1 MTFRLSRILFASVLA
16 LSAGVLAGSALAQSA
31 RETGKLPIAL
41 QMYTMRDAG
50 PLEDQLKAVNAA
62 GLTAVETFGK
72 IGDLSAPDLK
82 KTLDAHGL
90 KVTSHHSSLA
100 DLRSNIQAVIDYAKG
115 IGDDTIVLP
124 YLAPQLRPVDKAGW
138 QALGIELAGYA
149 DVLESQGLTFVY
161 HNHNFE
167 MVELDGRTALEIL
180 MDAAGPKVKLE
191 LDIAWAQRG
200 GQDPAEFLGK
210 FKGRLFS
217 VHTKDNA
224 GIGDTKAG
232 SMGFISVGSGIV
244 DWAKVLPA
252 ANDAGAK
259 WYIIEQDDPKDP
271 ADAAA
276 SIKASAAYLTDHLPV
291 GATR

>member
-1 MTFRLSRILFASVLA
+1 MTLSRILFASVFV
-16 LSAGVLAGSALAQSA
+16 LSAGVLAGSVMAQSA
-31 RETGKLPIAL
+31 RETGKLPIAV

-62 GLTAVETFGK
+62 GLTAVETFGTM
-72 IGDLSAPDLK
+72 GDLSAPDLK
-82 KTLDAHGL
+82 KALDEHGL

-100 DLRSNIQAVIDYAKG
+100 DLRGNIQAVIDYAKG

-124 YLAPQLRPVDKAGW
+124 YLAPELRPVDEAGW

-149 DVLESQGLTFVY
+149 DIIEAQGLTFAY

-167 MVELDGRTALEIL
+167 MVEFDGRTALEIL
-180 MDAAGPKVKLE
+180 LDAAGPKVKLE

-200 GQDPAEFLGK
+200 GQDPAALLAK
-210 FKGRLFS
+210 FKGRLFAI
-217 VHTKDNA
+217 HAKDNA

-244 DWAKVLPA
+244 PWTKVLPA
-252 ANDAGAK
+252 ADAAGAK

-271 ADAAA
+271 AEAAA
-276 SIKASAAYLTDHLPV
+276 SIKASAGYLTDHVPV

>member
-1 MTFRLSRILFASVLA
+1 MTTRLSRILLASVLA
-16 LSAGVLAGSALAQSA
+16 VSTSVLAGLAMA
-31 RETGKLPIAL
+31 EGMRETGKLPIAL
-41 QMYTMRDAG
+41 QMYTMRNAG

-82 KTLDAHGL
+82 KALDSHGL

-100 DLRSNIQAVIDYAKG
+100 DLRANVQAVIDYAKG
-115 IGDDTIVLP
+115 LGDDTIVMP
-124 YLAPQLRPVDKAGW
+124 YLPPDLRPASPAGW

-149 DVLESQGLTFVY
+149 DALEAQGMHLIY

-167 MVELDGRTALEIL
+167 MVKFGDKTALEIL

-191 LDIAWAQRG
+191 LDLAWAQRG
-200 GQDPAEFLGK
+200 GQDPAELLGK

-217 VHTKDNA
+217 VHAKDNA

-232 SMGFISVGSGIV
+232 SMGFISVGSGII

-276 SIKASAAYLTDHLPV
+276 SIKASAGYLTDHVPV

>member
-16 LSAGVLAGSALAQSA
+16 LSTGVLAGSALADGT

-41 QMYTMRDAG
+41 QIYTMRNAG

-100 DLRSNIQAVIDYAKG
+100 DLRANVQAVIDYAKG
-115 IGDDTIVLP
+115 LGDDTIVMP
-124 YLAPQLRPVDKAGW
+124 YLPPDLRPANPAGW

-149 DVLESQGLTFVY
+149 DVLEAQGMHLVY

-167 MVELDGRTALEIL
+167 MVKFGDKTALEIL
-180 MDAAGPKVKLE
+180 MDAAGPKMKLE

-200 GQDPAEFLGK
+200 GQDPAEFLAK
-210 FKGRLFS
+210 FKGRLFAI
-217 VHTKDNA
+217 HAKDNA

-252 ANDAGAK
+252 ANASGAK

-276 SIKASAAYLTDHLPV
+276 SIKASAGYLTDHVPV

>member
-1 MTFRLSRILFASVLA
+1 MAPCLSRILLASLLA
-16 LSAGVLAGSALAQSA
+16 VSTGVLAGSAMAQTV
-31 RETGKLPIAL
+31 RETGKLPIAI
-41 QMYTMRDAG
+41 QMYTMRNAG

-62 GLTAVETFGK
+62 GLTAVETFGTL
-72 IGDLSAPDLK
+72 GDLSAADLK

-90 KVTSHHSSLA
+90 KVTSHHTSIA
-100 DLRSNIQAVIDYAKG
+100 DLRTNIKAVIDYAKG
-115 IGDDTIVLP
+115 IGDDTIVMP
-124 YLAPQLRPVDKAGW
+124 YLAPDLRPVDAAGW

-149 DVLESQGLTFVY
+149 DVLDAQGLHLVY

-167 MVELDGRTALEIL
+167 MVEFDGRTALEIL
-180 MDAAGPKVKLE
+180 LDAAGPKVKLE
-191 LDIAWAQRG
+191 LDLAWAQRG
-200 GQDPAEFLGK
+200 GQDPAVLLGK

-217 VHTKDNA
+217 VHAKDNA

-232 SMGFISVGSGIV
+232 SMGFISVGSGLV
-244 DWAKVLPA
+244 NWSKVLPA
-252 ANDAGAK
+252 ADAAGAK

-276 SIKASAAYLTDHLPV
+276 SIKASATYLTGHVPV